1 VSAPVPGPAAGPGE
15 APPPLPTTM
24 RAARFHGPGDLR
36 VETVPVPRPGPGEL
50 VVRVAAAATNGTDAK
65 SLRRGHPVLLPDPPC
80 GFGHEWAGT
89 VAALGAGVGTF
100 AVGDRVT
107 GANSAPCGRCRP
119 CRRGEPSRCTGLSP
133 YLNGAYAEYLL
144 LPARLVAANVVP
156 VPDGMPMEL
165 AAIVQTVACCV
176 HGAEIAG
183 AGPGMTVAVLGLGP
197 IGLGLVAACHARG
210 ARVLGVGRRR
220 AERLRLARA
229 FGAEAAVDDPADL
242 AELTDGA
249 GPTDDP
255 GPDVVVEAVG
265 QPQAWSQAVAVVRR
279 GGTVVLF
286 GGLPREDVPL
296 DPYRIHYHE
305 LTLRGSYHHTPAA
318 IRQALALLAGGA
330 YPFAE
335 LLTHTYPLERVAEPL
350 AQAAGLADP
359 DDRLLKA
366 VIRP

>member
-1 VSAPVPGPAAGPGE
+1 MSAPPA
-15 APPPLPTTM
+15 TM

-50 VVRVAAAATNGTDAK
+50 LVAVAAAATNGTDAK

-89 VAALGAGVGTF
+89 VAALGDGVSGF

-119 CRRGEPSRCTGLSP
+119 CLRGEPSRCTDLPP

-144 LPARLVAANVVP
+144 LPARLVAANVVA
-156 VPDGMPMEL
+156 VPDGMTLEL

-183 AGPGMTVAVLGLGP
+183 AGPGTTVAVLGLGP

-229 FGAEAAVDDPADL
+229 FGAEAAVTDPGELADL
-242 AELTDGA
+242 TGEAGGVRGGA
-249 GPTDDP
+249 PAPPMTRAPTSWSRRSASPRP
-255 GPDVVVEAVG
+255 GP
-265 QPQAWSQAVAVVRR
+265 RR
-279 GGTVVLF
+279 W
-286 GGLPREDVPL
+286 PP
-296 DPYRIHYHE
+296 
-305 LTLRGSYHHTPAA
+305 S
-318 IRQALALLAGGA
+318 GGA
-330 YPFAE
+330 ARWCCSGGCPGA
-335 LLTHTYPLERVAEPL
+335 TCPWTPT
-350 AQAAGLADP
+350 GSTTTS
-359 DDRLLKA
+359 
-366 VIRP
+366 

>member
-1 VSAPVPGPAAGPGE
+1 MSLPA
-15 APPPLPTTM
+15 TM

-36 VETVPVPRPGPGEL
+36 IETVPVPRPGPGEL
-50 VVRVAAAATNGTDAK
+50 LVEVAAAATNGTDAK

-89 VAALGAGVGTF
+89 VAALGAGVEGF
-100 AVGDRVT
+100 AVGGRVT
-107 GANSAPCGRCRP
+107 GANSAPCRRCRS
-119 CRRGEPSRCTGLSP
+119 CARGEPSQCTDLPP

-144 LPARLVAANVVP
+144 LPARLVEANVVA
-156 VPDGMPMEL
+156 VPAGMPLEL

-183 AGPGMTVAVLGLGP
+183 AGPGVTVAVLGLGP

-229 FGAEAAVDDPADL
+229 FGADQVATDPGDL
-242 AELTDGA
+242 TGGA
-249 GPTDDP
+249 GE

-265 QPQAWSQAVAVVRR
+265 QPQAWAQAVAAVRR

-286 GGLPREDVPL
+286 GGLPRDDVPL

-305 LTLRGSYHHTPAA
+305 LTLRGSYHHTPTA
-318 IRQALALLAGGA
+318 IREAVALLAGGA

-335 LLTHTYPLERVAEPL
+335 LLSHSYPLERVAEPL
-350 AQAAGLADP
+350 SQAAGLTEP

>member
-1 VSAPVPGPAAGPGE
+1 
-15 APPPLPTTM
+15 M

-50 VVRVAAAATNGTDAK
+50 LVEVAAAATNGTDAK

-89 VAALGAGVGTF
+89 VAALGDGVGAF

-119 CRRGEPSRCTGLSP
+119 CARGEPSRCTDLPP

-156 VPDGMPMEL
+156 VPDGLPMEQ

-210 ARVLGVGRRR
+210 ARVIGVGRRR
-220 AERLRLARA
+220 AERLRLACA

-242 AELTDGA
+242 ADLTGGA
-249 GPTDDP
+249 GGVRGGRAGPPDDAGGVRGGRAGPPDDP

-335 LLTHTYPLERVAEPL
+335 LLTHTYLLERVAEPL
-350 AQAAGLADP
+350 AQAAGLSAP
-359 DDRLLKA
+359 DDHLLKA

>member
-1 VSAPVPGPAAGPGE
+1 MSAPPA
-15 APPPLPTTM
+15 TM

-50 VVRVAAAATNGTDAK
+50 LVAVAAAATNGTDAK

-89 VAALGAGVGTF
+89 VAALGDGVSGF

-119 CRRGEPSRCTGLSP
+119 CLRGEPSRCTDLPP

-144 LPARLVAANVVP
+144 LPARLVAANVVA
-156 VPDGMPMEL
+156 VPDGMTLEL

-183 AGPGMTVAVLGLGP
+183 AGPGTTVAVLGLGP

-229 FGAEAAVDDPADL
+229 FGAEAAVTDPGELADL
-242 AELTDGA
+242 TGETGVRGA
-249 GPTDDP
+249 
-255 GPDVVVEAVG
+255 
-265 QPQAWSQAVAVVRR
+265 RR
-279 GGTVVLF
+279 P
-286 GGLPREDVPL
+286 PR
-296 DPYRIHYHE
+296 
-305 LTLRGSYHHTPAA
+305 
-318 IRQALALLAGGA
+318 
-330 YPFAE
+330 
-335 LLTHTYPLERVAEPL
+335 
-350 AQAAGLADP
+350 
-359 DDRLLKA
+359 
-366 VIRP
+366 

>member
-1 VSAPVPGPAAGPGE
+1 VPAGAAGPG
-15 APPPLPTTM
+15 LPATM

-50 VVRVAAAATNGTDAK
+50 LVRVAAAATNGTDAK

-89 VAALGAGVGTF
+89 VAAFGEGVSGF

-119 CRRGEPSRCTGLSP
+119 CARGEPSRCTALPP

-144 LPARLVAANVVP
+144 LPARLVAANVVA
-156 VPDGMPMEL
+156 VPDGMAMEL

-183 AGPGMTVAVLGLGP
+183 AGPGVTVAVLGLGP

-220 AERLRLARA
+220 VERLRLARA
-229 FGAEAAVDDPADL
+229 FGAEAAVSDL
-242 AELTDGA
+242 DELAGLTD
-249 GPTDDP
+249 DE

-265 QPQAWSQAVAVVRR
+265 QPQAWSQAVAAVRR

-286 GGLPREDVPL
+286 GGLPRGEVPL

-318 IRQALALLAGGA
+318 IREALALLAGGG

-350 AQAAGLADP
+350 AQAAGLADS

>member
-1 VSAPVPGPAAGPGE
+1 MSAPPA
-15 APPPLPTTM
+15 TM

-50 VVRVAAAATNGTDAK
+50 LVAVGAAATNGTDAK

-89 VAALGAGVGTF
+89 VAALGDGVSGF

-119 CRRGEPSRCTGLSP
+119 CLRGEPSRCTDLPP

-144 LPARLVAANVVP
+144 LPARLVAANVVA
-156 VPDGMPMEL
+156 VPDGMALEL

-183 AGPGMTVAVLGLGP
+183 AGPGVTVAVLGLGP
-197 IGLGLVAACHARG
+197 IGLGLAAACAARG

-220 AERLRLARA
+220 VERLRLARA
-229 FGAEAAVDDPADL
+229 FGAEAAVTDL
-242 AELTDGA
+242 GELA
-249 GPTDDP
+249 GLTGDE

-265 QPQAWSQAVAVVRR
+265 QPQAWSEAVAAVRR
-279 GGTVVLF
+279 GGMVVLF
-286 GGLPREDVPL
+286 GGLPPGRCAAGPL
-296 DPYRIHYHE
+296 PDPLPRADPAGQLPPHPGGHP
-305 LTLRGSYHHTPAA
+305 RGPGPAGRRGLPVRRA
-318 IRQALALLAGGA
+318 AHPPLS
-330 YPFAE
+330 
-335 LLTHTYPLERVAEPL
+335 LERVAEPL

>member
-1 VSAPVPGPAAGPGE
+1 MSAPPA
-15 APPPLPTTM
+15 TM

-50 VVRVAAAATNGTDAK
+50 LVAVAAAATNGTDAK

-89 VAALGAGVGTF
+89 VAALGDRVSGF

-119 CRRGEPSRCTGLSP
+119 CLRGEPSRCTDLPP

-144 LPARLVAANVVP
+144 LPARLVAANVVA
-156 VPDGMPMEL
+156 VPDEMALEL

-183 AGPGMTVAVLGLGP
+183 AGPGTTVAVLGLGP

-229 FGAEAAVDDPADL
+229 FGAEAAVTDPGELADL
-242 AELTDGA
+242 TGETGVRGGRA
-249 GPTDDP
+249 GPPDDP
-255 GPDVVVEAVG
+255 GPDIVVEAVG
-265 QPQAWSQAVAVVRR
+265 QPQAWSQAVAAVRR

-286 GGLPREDVPL
+286 GGLPRGDVPV

-318 IRQALALLAGGA
+318 IREALALLAGGA

-335 LLTHTYPLERVAEPL
+335 LLTHAYPLERVAEPL
-350 AQAAGLADP
+350 AQAAGLAEP

>member
-1 VSAPVPGPAAGPGE
+1 MSAPATGAAGAG
-15 APPPLPTTM
+15 LPATM

-50 VVRVAAAATNGTDAK
+50 LVRVVAAATNGTDAK

-89 VAALGAGVGTF
+89 VAALGGGVSGF

-119 CRRGEPSRCTGLSP
+119 CARGEPSRCTDLPP

-144 LPARLVAANVVP
+144 LPARLVAANVVA
-156 VPDGMPMEL
+156 VPDGMPLEL

-183 AGPGMTVAVLGLGP
+183 AGPGVTVAVLGLGP
-197 IGLGLVAACHARG
+197 IGLGLVAACSARG
-210 ARVLGVGRRR
+210 SRVLGVGRRR
-220 AERLRLARA
+220 TERLRLARA
-229 FGAEAAVDDPADL
+229 FGAEAAVPDL
-242 AELTDGA
+242 GELAALTDGE
-249 GPTDDP
+249 
-255 GPDVVVEAVG
+255 GPDVAVEAVG
-265 QPQAWSQAVAVVRR
+265 QPQAWSQAVAAVRR

-286 GGLPREDVPL
+286 GGLPRGDVPL

-318 IRQALALLAGGA
+318 IREALALLAGGA

-350 AQAAGLADP
+350 AQAAGLADR

>member
-1 VSAPVPGPAAGPGE
+1 
-15 APPPLPTTM
+15 M
-24 RAARFHGPGDLR
+24 
-36 VETVPVPRPGPGEL
+36 
-50 VVRVAAAATNGTDAK
+50 
-65 SLRRGHPVLLPDPPC
+65 
-80 GFGHEWAGT
+80 
-89 VAALGAGVGTF
+89 
-100 AVGDRVT
+100 
-107 GANSAPCGRCRP
+107 
-119 CRRGEPSRCTGLSP
+119 
-133 YLNGAYAEYLL
+133 
-144 LPARLVAANVVP
+144 
-156 VPDGMPMEL
+156 
-165 AAIVQTVACCV
+165 I
-176 HGAEIAG
+176 
-183 AGPGMTVAVLGLGP
+183 
-197 IGLGLVAACHARG
+197 
-210 ARVLGVGRRR
+210 
-220 AERLRLARA
+220 
-229 FGAEAAVDDPADL
+229 DDPGDL
-242 AELTDGA
+242 AELTQG
-249 GPTDDP
+249 G

-366 VIRP
+366 IIRP